1 MHKPIYDIT
10 PFSALDYPDKTAC
23 IIWFAGCNM
32 RCGYCYNPTIV
43 EGKGRFQYTDALR
56 FLKQRH
62 GLLDG
67 TVLSGGECML
77 HKDLPRF
84 AREIKDLGL
93 LLKIDTNGTSPGKLK
108 VMITNKLIDYVALD
122 FKAPPK
128 TFKEITGSNLFELVN
143 KSLDVLLD
151 SDLPFEVRTTYH
163 SDLHSLADM
172 QTILDLLLR
181 KGYRGTYFI
190 QNFVSDGP
198 TLKRLGSSTP
208 LKNENDLR
216 SQLKVVIRNR

>member
-1 MHKPIYDIT
+1 
-10 PFSALDYPDKTAC
+10 
-23 IIWFAGCNM
+23 
-32 RCGYCYNPTIV
+32 
-43 EGKGRFQYTDALR
+43 
-56 FLKQRH
+56 
-62 GLLDG
+62 
-67 TVLSGGECML
+67 ML